1 MKKILSAFCAAVMA
15 FSLSVN
21 AFAGAP
27 VLFEEAGSM
36 INTGGEGLGLMIA
49 AGVVGLLAIVGIVF
63 FFVTGKK
70 K

>member
-1 MKKILSAFCAAVMA
+1 MKKFVSAFSAVLMA
-15 FSLSVN
+15 LALSVN

-27 VLFEEAGSM
+27 VLFEEAGSVT
-36 INTGGEGLGLMIA
+36 NTGGEGLGLMIA
-49 AGVVGLLAIVGIVF
+49 AGVVGLLAIVGIVV

>member
-1 MKKILSAFCAAVMA
+1 MKKA
-15 FSLSVN
+15 FSALCAFLMSLMLSVT

-27 VLFEEAGSM
+27 VLFENGSA

-49 AGVVGLLAIVGIVF
+49 AGVAGLLAIVGIVV